1 MSRLLSSVLALSL
14 LLSCAA
20 LAQKSNLPNS
30 QEAIFVES
38 SGPAEVVIVAT
49 GLGIHTPKNRWDKP
63 DQSEL
68 TERAK
73 LDARRSA
80 VNFVLLGGS
89 DPMLTTADEKSKF
102 SGLQESF
109 FAADNI
115 QKYIAWESDRFE
127 ERIKLDDG
135 NKLRI
140 KRVMR
145 LNTRLISEDL
155 VNLGVMQ
162 AKADLADALGLPNIM
177 VLPEAPKGKNPIDML
192 RNDPTLKKG
201 AEVIESYLTA
211 RRYDVLVPEQT
222 EGLNELV
229 SASQSLKDVEEDA
242 TYMLALS
249 IGADVYIT
257 YNITIESRKVGT
269 RTVNKAAVAVRA
281 YETTT
286 ARLLGTET
294 GYSSERP
301 SMDAMVIEEGINDAI
316 EKVLARINAYWKED
330 LSRGVQYKVIVSVST
345 DYDLDD
351 AEDVLFEL
359 TDALEEKSKQ
369 TKEILLTDYT
379 LDYLIWVDHEAYGK
393 SSDIYRDLR
402 KTINRALP
410 DGKVR
415 RVTMNRK
422 LIVLKVDME

>member
-1 MSRLLSSVLALSL
+1 MTKLLKSVLILSL
-14 LLSCAA
+14 LWSTALLS
-20 LAQKSNLPNS
+20 QSNLPKS
-30 QEAIFVES
+30 KEAIFVES
-38 SGPAEVVIVAT
+38 SGPSEVVIVAT
-49 GLGIHTPKNRWDKP
+49 GLGVFTPKHRWNKP

-68 TERAK
+68 TEDAK

-80 VNFVLLGGS
+80 VWFIVLGGS
-89 DPMLTTADEKSKF
+89 DPLLTTSEEKSKF
-102 SGLQESF
+102 NGLQESF
-109 FAADNI
+109 FSAANI

-140 KRVMR
+140 KRGMR
-145 LNTRLISEDL
+145 LNTRLIMEDL
-155 VNLGVMQ
+155 EKLGVMV
-162 AKADLADALGLPNIM
+162 AKANLAETLGLPNIM
-177 VLPEAPKGKNPIDML
+177 VLPEAPKGKNPLDIL
-192 RNDPTLKKG
+192 RNDKTYKKG

-211 RRYDVLVPEQT
+211 RRYDVLAPEQT

-242 TYMLALS
+242 TYLLALS
-249 IGADVYIT
+249 VGADIYIT
-257 YNITIESRKVGT
+257 YNITIDSRKVGS

-281 YETTT
+281 FETTT

-301 SMDAMVIEEGINDAI
+301 TMDALVIEEGINDAI

-330 LSRGVQYKVIVSVST
+330 LGRGVQYKVIVSIST
-345 DYDLDD
+345 EYDVDD
-351 AEDVLFEL
+351 AEDVLFQL
-359 TDALEEKSKQ
+359 TDALGEMSKT

-379 LDYLIWVDHEAYGK
+379 LDYLIWVDPAKYEK
-393 SSDIYRDLR
+393 SSDIYRDLK
-402 KTINRALP
+402 KTANRALP

>member
-1 MSRLLSSVLALSL
+1 MTKLLKSVLILSL
-14 LLSCAA
+14 LWSTALLS
-20 LAQKSNLPNS
+20 QSNLPKS
-30 QEAIFVES
+30 KEAIFVES
-38 SGPAEVVIVAT
+38 SGPSEVVIVAT
-49 GLGIHTPKNRWDKP
+49 GLGVFTPKHRWNKP

-68 TERAK
+68 TEDAK

-80 VNFVLLGGS
+80 VWFIVLGGS
-89 DPMLTTADEKSKF
+89 DPLLTTSEEKSKF
-102 SGLQESF
+102 NGLQESF
-109 FAADNI
+109 FSAANI

-140 KRVMR
+140 KRGMR
-145 LNTRLISEDL
+145 LNTRLIMEDL
-155 VNLGVMQ
+155 EKLGVMV
-162 AKADLADALGLPNIM
+162 AKANLAETLGLPNIM
-177 VLPEAPKGKNPIDML
+177 VLPEAPKGKNPLDIL
-192 RNDPTLKKG
+192 RNDKTYKKG

-211 RRYDVLVPEQT
+211 RRYDVLAPEQT

-242 TYMLALS
+242 TYLLALS
-249 IGADVYIT
+249 VGADIYIT
-257 YNITIESRKVGT
+257 YNITIDSRKVGS

-281 YETTT
+281 FETTT

-301 SMDAMVIEEGINDAI
+301 TMDALVIEEGINDAI

-330 LSRGVQYKVIVSVST
+330 LGRGVQYKVIVSIST
-345 DYDLDD
+345 EYDVDD

-359 TDALEEKSKQ
+359 TDALGEMSKT

-379 LDYLIWVDHEAYGK
+379 LDYLIWVDPAKYEK
-393 SSDIYRDLR
+393 SSDIYRDLK
-402 KTINRALP
+402 KTANRALP